1 MNLEGLRNV
10 DDDDDD
16 DDDREVES
24 ERVDDQKR

>member
-10 DDDDDD
+10 DDDDDNE
-16 DDDREVES
+16 DREVES